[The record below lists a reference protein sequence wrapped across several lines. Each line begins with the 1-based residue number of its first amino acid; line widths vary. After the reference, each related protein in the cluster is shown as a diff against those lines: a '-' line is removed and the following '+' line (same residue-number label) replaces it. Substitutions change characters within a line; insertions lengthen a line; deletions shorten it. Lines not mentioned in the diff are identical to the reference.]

1 MSEEIYK
8 DDSFR
13 DKISTVD
20 QEGKRVWVNPK
31 MPSGKFYNRRAIF
44 SYGVIA
50 VLFTLPFIKIHDEP
64 LLLFNV
70 IERKFIIFG
79 KIFWPQDFY
88 LFALMMITAAV
99 FIILFTVVFGRL
111 FCGWACPQTIFMEMV
126 FRKIEYWIEGDWQEK
141 KRLKESPWT
150 TEKIWKRSLKLFLFY
165 VVSFIIANVFLSYI
179 IGIDE
184 LTAIVTDSPANH
196 MGGLIATIIFSGVF
210 FFVFA
215 YMREQVCIAVCP
227 YGRLQGVL
235 LDKNSIVVAYDH
247 VRGEKRA
254 HYKKGEDRKA
264 NGQGDCVDCHQ
275 CVHVCPTGIDIR
287 NGTQLECTNCTA
299 CIDACDHIMDKLHM
313 ERGLI
318 RYASE
323 NAITEKQPLK
333 FTRRIK
339 AYTTVLSLM
348 LILVSVLLFTRK
360 DVSFVLLRSP
370 GTLYQEVEKGR
381 YSNIYN
387 YNITNKTNKEMHLE
401 AKLIDS
407 KGEIR
412 IIGTGMVLPGAE
424 ELEGVLMV
432 IMDAKD
438 IKQLKTN
445 LKIGLYEGDR
455 LIRVAK
461 TTFIGPGKIKKRE

>member
-1 MSEEIYK
+1 
-8 DDSFR
+8 
-13 DKISTVD
+13 
-20 QEGKRVWVNPK
+20 
-31 MPSGKFYNRRAIF
+31 
-44 SYGVIA
+44 
-50 VLFTLPFIKIHDEP
+50 
-64 LLLFNV
+64 
-70 IERKFIIFG
+70 
-79 KIFWPQDFY
+79 
-88 LFALMMITAAV
+88 
-99 FIILFTVVFGRL
+99 
-111 FCGWACPQTIFMEMV
+111 MEMV
-126 FRKIEYWIEGDWQEK
+126 FRKIEYWVEGDWQEQ
-141 KRLKESPWT
+141 KRLKKSSWT
-150 TEKIWKRSLKLFLFY
+150 KEKIRKRSLKLFLFFI
-165 VVSFIIANVFLSYI
+165 VSFIIANAFLSYI

-184 LTAIVTDSPANH
+184 LAAIVTDSPSNH
-196 MGGLIATIIFSGVF
+196 MGGLISTIIFSGVF

-247 VRGEKRA
+247 ARGENRA
-254 HYKKGEDRKA
+254 LLKKGEDRKA
-264 NGQGDCVDCHQ
+264 NGLGDCVDCHQ

-323 NAITEKQPLK
+323 NTITKKQPLR

-339 AYTTVLSLM
+339 AYTAVLSLM

-401 AKLIDS
+401 ARLIDS
-407 KGEIR
+407 DGEIR
-412 IIGTGMVLPGAE
+412 IIGTGMVLPAAE
-424 ELEGVLMV
+424 ELEGVIMV
-432 IMDAKD
+432 ILDAKD
-438 IKQLKTN
+438 IKQLKTD
-445 LKIGLYEGDR
+445 LKIGLYDGER
-455 LIRVAK
+455 LIRISK
-461 TTFIGPGKIKKRE
+461 TTFIGPGKIRNREEK